1 MTLNGLRDRLDEA
14 LSDRNIG
21 TEIERLVG
29 LKRRFDEAETAL
41 LASGWQLEDGVSFI
55 NGGCEV
61 KMTKDGL
68 AWSLKHHTVQDKSLT
83 LLPPVMLSFNVQGDA
98 LEVLGAMDTIHA
110 NMVSLIGTGTQPK
123 ISKRGY
129 VAVDLGG
136 VSTSL
141 LDPTFAQKLER
152 WLGAGMTVRKKPPTK
167 LMRAHQHIMDMLENM
182 ADNGWVLVNQPDPH
196 QVEMSFEDHVYMV
209 RKGNLQLWI
218 TARPASSVYHHI
230 SLWLENRGGVVV
242 NKQFDSSR
250 DLQEWLTDVLPRYD
264 A

>member
-29 LKRRFDEAETAL
+29 LKRRFDEVEAVL
-41 LASGWQLEDGVSFI
+41 LASGWLLEDGMSYW
-55 NGGCEV
+55 NGGCTV
-61 KMTKDGL
+61 KMSRDGL
-68 AWSLKHHTVQDKSLT
+68 TWSLRHYTTKSKSMSLVA
-83 LLPPVMLSFNVQGDA
+83 PMQLSFGVPDDA
-98 LEVLGAMDTIHA
+98 LDVLGSMETIQA
-110 NMVSLIGTGTQPK
+110 NMIALIGTGTKPK
-123 ISKRGY
+123 LGGRGY
-129 VAVDLGG
+129 LAVDLGG

-141 LDPTFAQKLER
+141 LDPAFAQKLER
-152 WLGAGMTVRKKPPTK
+152 WLGAGMAVRKKPPTK